1 MTLLNQHGHPIRATD
16 AGAPY
21 SGRDPRGPRMVNA
34 RSGQGTHVDKS
45 LGADFVDLRL
55 ERAYAETLYR
65 MSWAARKMVRIVVDD
80 MFVRGR
86 RWTGQDE
93 GAIKAM
99 QQAERELKAMPRLA
113 DAMIAGRCSVAPC

>member
-1 MTLLNQHGHPIRATD
+1 MTCGWN
-16 AGAPY
+16 APT
-21 SGRDPRGPRMVNA
+21 P
-34 RSGQGTHVDKS
+34 
-45 LGADFVDLRL
+45 
-55 ERAYAETLYR
+55 ETLYR

-99 QQAERELKAMPRLA
+99 EKAERELKAMPRLA
-113 DAMIAGRCSVAPC
+113 DAMIAGRLFGSAVFAGLPD